1 MYMHALRESYVHAC
15 VKGVLCMHALR
26 ESYVHT
32 CVEGVLCTC
41 MH

>member
-1 MYMHALRESYVHAC
+1 MYMYVLRESYVHAC
-15 VKGVLCMHALR
+15 VEGVLCMHALR

-41 MH
+41 MR